1 MSTLHEALAS
11 SRTDLSGDRPVG
23 AAPVFNDPLEVAA
36 ATVDSARTTSFP
48 FVTRP
53 ALPPVEV
60 VIRSAPRKS
69 ALVLESIAGTLKTRW
84 FWYSIASAL
93 CWTGWAF
100 TAKLGSKEIP
110 PTTMQFVSA
119 FGFLFVAVAVFPV
132 KKVELR
138 GSWRGGRFAL
148 ISGVLLGV
156 GGMALYGAYRASH
169 NSSVVTAVTSLYPVI
184 TVLLA
189 VSFLREKI
197 NRLQTLGILFAAIAI
212 LLLCH

>member
-1 MSTLHEALAS
+1 
-11 SRTDLSGDRPVG
+11 
-23 AAPVFNDPLEVAA
+23 
-36 ATVDSARTTSFP
+36 
-48 FVTRP
+48 
-53 ALPPVEV
+53 
-60 VIRSAPRKS
+60 
-69 ALVLESIAGTLKTRW
+69 
-84 FWYSIASAL
+84 
-93 CWTGWAF
+93 
-100 TAKLGSKEIP
+100 
-110 PTTMQFVSA
+110 MQFVSA

-212 LLLCH
+212 LLLCHWRETMYSSTWLLCFVVLLSWGALGIFHKLAMNYVSAETALLWAAAGCLVFQVTLFPGKSIFAYSSSSLGWALLNGLFNGLGLLTLMSAMRSGGKASIVEPLSAL